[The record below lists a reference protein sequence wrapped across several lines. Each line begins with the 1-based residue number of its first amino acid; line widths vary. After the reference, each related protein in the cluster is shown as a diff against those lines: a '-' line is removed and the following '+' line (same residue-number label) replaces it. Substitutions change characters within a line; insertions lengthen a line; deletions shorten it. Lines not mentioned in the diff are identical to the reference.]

1 MDEIYQ
7 EKILEHYKNPKNNK
21 LLILPTHSAKEANHV
36 CGDII
41 EIHLRENDGKIEETG
56 FKGKGCAL
64 SIASASI
71 ITEHIKG
78 KSKEQIQNIQK
89 DDLTEL
95 LGSQIPKSREECVML
110 SLKAV
115 KNAIKE
121 TKK

>member
-21 LLILPTHSAKEANHV
+21 LLILPTHSAREANHV

-41 EIHLRENDGKIEETG
+41 EIHLREENGTIVETG

-71 ITEHIKG
+71 ITEYIKG
-78 KSKEQIQNIQK
+78 KTKEQIQNLQK
-89 DDLTEL
+89 DDITEL
-95 LGSQIPKSREECVML
+95 LNSQVPKSREECITL
-110 SLKAV
+110 SLRAI
-115 KNAIKE
+115 KNAINKS
-121 TKK
+121 K